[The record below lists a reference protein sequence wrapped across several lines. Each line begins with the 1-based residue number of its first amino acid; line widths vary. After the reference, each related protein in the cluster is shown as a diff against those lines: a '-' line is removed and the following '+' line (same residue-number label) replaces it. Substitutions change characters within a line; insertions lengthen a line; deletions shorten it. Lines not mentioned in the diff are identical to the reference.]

1 MYFVRILIQCKFCNW
16 HKIFTRHFVTGIK
29 TFFHFILSTSRIHV
43 EYPREIF
50 SLKFSKDD
58 AWDEDVV
65 DDKEEGAGDGV
76 SLIGNFCFPL
86 PLLVD
91 DATSAC
97 RSSCRWF
104 SWSSSMLGRG
114 ERVVL
119 KDCNSCEMWVVNRG
133 DKFLS
138 INSVLDTWSDIGTIC
153 SERWRRNLRL
163 GLVGDGWSWSDEV
176 LSILIQD
183 DSSCL

>member
-1 MYFVRILIQCKFCNW
+1 MYFVRILIQRKFRNW
-16 HKIFTRHFVTGIK
+16 HKIFTRHFVT
-29 TFFHFILSTSRIHV
+29 ILSTLRIHV

-76 SLIGNFCFPL
+76 SLIGNFCCPL

-114 ERVVL
+114 ETVVL
-119 KDCNSCEMWVVNRG
+119 KDCNSCEMWVVIRG
-133 DKFLS
+133 DTLLS
-138 INSVLDTWSDIGTIC
+138 ISIGSSVLDTWSDIGTIC